1 MTDGFFA
8 RLPLVFVCV
17 VLGVF
22 LTWQGP
28 VNAEAARR
36 LGSPALAAVLSLSM
50 SVILVIFFAVVTIRT
65 KPDWTQMASAPW
77 WTWIGGITGA
87 IFVVGSLLIVPKT
100 GSVLFLLSVILGQ
113 MIGAVTADGFGLWGL
128 QETSISPMKILAMA
142 LVLAGAITFHL
153 GD

>member
-1 MTDGFFA
+1 MTDGLIA
-8 RLPLVFVCV
+8 RIPLILVCV
-17 VLGVF
+17 SLGVF

-36 LGSPALAAVLSLSM
+36 LGSPALAAVLSLSA
-50 SVILVIFFAVVTIRT
+50 SVVLVVAFAIFTVRD
-65 KPDWTQMASAPW
+65 KPDWSQAAAAPW

-87 IFVVGSLLIVPKT
+87 VFVVGSLLVVPKT

-113 MIGAVTADGFGLWGL
+113 MIGAITADSFGLWGL
-128 QETSISPMKILAMA
+128 QETSISPMKILAIA

>member
-1 MTDGFFA
+1 MIA
-8 RLPLVFVCV
+8 RIPLILICIC
-17 VLGVF
+17 LGVF

-50 SVILVIFFAVVTIRT
+50 SVALVVAFAIVTVRGR
-65 KPDWTQMASAPW
+65 PDWSQIAAAPW

-87 IFVVGSLLIVPKT
+87 VFVVGSLLVVPKT

-113 MIGAVTADGFGLWGL
+113 MIGAITADGFGLWGL
-128 QETSISPMKILAMA
+128 QQTSISPVKIAA
-142 LVLAGAITFHL
+142 IGLVLAGAVTFHL

>member
-1 MTDGFFA
+1 MMDGLLT
-8 RLPLVFVCV
+8 RLPLVLVCV

-36 LGSPALAAVLSLSM
+36 LGSPALAAVLSLSI
-50 SVILVIFFAVVTIRT
+50 SVILVVFFAIVTIRA
-65 KPDWTQMASAPW
+65 KPDWTQMADAPW
-77 WTWIGGITGA
+77 WTWVGGITGA
-87 IFVVGSLLIVPKT
+87 VFVVGSLLVVPKT
-100 GSVLFLLSVILGQ
+100 GSVLFLLCVILGQ

-128 QETSISPMKILAMA
+128 RETSISPMKILAMA
-142 LVLAGAITFHL
+142 LVLAGAVTFHL

>member
-1 MTDGFFA
+1 MVDGLLA
-8 RLPLVFVCV
+8 KIPLILVCV

-36 LGSPALAAVLSLSM
+36 LGSPALAALLSISM
-50 SVILVIFFAVVTIRT
+50 SVVLVLAFAIFTVRER
-65 KPDWTQMASAPW
+65 PDWSQVGAAPW

-87 IFVVGSLLIVPKT
+87 VFVVGSLLVVPKT

-113 MIGAVTADGFGLWGL
+113 MIGAITADGFGLWGL
-128 QETSISPMKILAMA
+128 RETTISPMKILAMG
-142 LVLAGAITFHL
+142 LVLAGAVTFHL
-153 GD
+153 GE

>member
-1 MTDGFFA
+1 MDGPNA
-8 RLPLVFVCV
+8 KLPLILVCI

-36 LGSPALAAVLSLSM
+36 LGSPALAAVLSLGM
-50 SVILVIFFAVVTIRT
+50 SVLLVLIFALFTVRET
-65 KPDWTQMASAPW
+65 PDWGLAAASPW

-87 IFVVGSLLIVPKT
+87 VFVIGSLLVVPKT

-128 QETSISPMKILAMA
+128 KETSISPMKIAAML
-142 LVLAGAITFHL
+142 LVLAGAVTFHL
-153 GD
+153 GE

>member
-1 MTDGFFA
+1 MEGLHT
-8 RLPLVFVCV
+8 RIPLVLICV
-17 VLGVF
+17 VLGIF

-36 LGSPALAAVLSLSM
+36 LSSPALAAVLSLSV
-50 SVILVIFFAVVTIRT
+50 SVVLVVLFALLTART
-65 KPDWTQMASAPW
+65 KPDWAEIAAAPW

-87 IFVVGSLLIVPKT
+87 VFVVGSLLVVPKT

-128 QETSISPMKILAMA
+128 RETSISPMKLLAMA
-142 LVLAGAITFHL
+142 LVLAGAVTFHL

>member
-1 MTDGFFA
+1 MDGPIA
-8 RLPLVFVCV
+8 KIPLILVCV

-36 LGSPALAAVLSLSM
+36 LGSPALAAVLSLGM
-50 SVILVIFFAVVTIRT
+50 SVVLVVIFALFTVRE
-65 KPDWTQMASAPW
+65 KPDWGLAAASPW

-87 IFVVGSLLIVPKT
+87 VFVVGSLLVVPKT

-113 MIGAVTADGFGLWGL
+113 MIGAITADSLGLWGL
-128 QETSISPMKILAMA
+128 QQTSISPMKILAIA

>member
-1 MTDGFFA
+1 MDGS
-8 RLPLVFVCV
+8 LTKIPLILVCV

-36 LGSPALAAVLSLSM
+36 LGSPALAAVLSLTM
-50 SVILVIFFAVVTIRT
+50 SVVLVVVFALLTVREMPGWSQVT
-65 KPDWTQMASAPW
+65 AAPW
-77 WTWIGGITGA
+77 WIWIGGITGA
-87 IFVVGSLLIVPKT
+87 VFVIGSLLVVPKT

-128 QETSISPMKILAMA
+128 KQTSINPMKFLAMM
-142 LVLAGAITFHL
+142 LVLAGAVTFHL

>member
-1 MTDGFFA
+1 MMDGS
-8 RLPLVFVCV
+8 LTKIPLIVVCV
-17 VLGVF
+17 VLGIF

-36 LGSPALAAVLSLSM
+36 LGSPALAAVLSLTM
-50 SVILVIFFAVVTIRT
+50 SFALVVVFALFTVRDRPEWAEV
-65 KPDWTQMASAPW
+65 AAAPW
-77 WTWIGGITGA
+77 WIWIGGITGA
-87 IFVVGSLLIVPKT
+87 VFVIGSLLVVPKT

-128 QETSISPMKILAMA
+128 KETTISPAKILAML
-142 LVLAGAITFHL
+142 LVLAGAVTFHL

>member
-1 MTDGFFA
+1 MDGLHT
-8 RLPLVFVCV
+8 RIPLILICV

-50 SVILVIFFAVVTIRT
+50 SVVLVILFALLTART
-65 KPDWTQMASAPW
+65 KPDWTEVAAAPW

-87 IFVVGSLLIVPKT
+87 VFVVGSLLVVPKT

-128 QETSISPMKILAMA
+128 RETTISPMKLVAMG

>member
-1 MTDGFFA
+1 MMDGSIA
-8 RLPLVFVCV
+8 KIPLILVCV
-17 VLGVF
+17 VLGIF

-36 LGSPALAAVLSLSM
+36 LGSPALAAVLSIGM
-50 SVILVIFFAVVTIRT
+50 SVILVVIFALFTVKD
-65 KPDWTQMASAPW
+65 KPDWSHAATAPW

-87 IFVVGSLLIVPKT
+87 VFVVGSLLVVPKT

-128 QETSISPMKILAMA
+128 RETSISPMKILAML
-142 LVLAGAITFHL
+142 LVLAGAVTFHL
-153 GD
+153 GE